1 MQVFEKEML
10 PGVGSPL
17 SRAIL
22 FLKIMLERIEIDSY
36 FESFS
41 FDQS

>member
-10 PGVGSPL
+10 PGVGSP
-17 SRAIL
+17 SRRAIL
-22 FLKIMLERIEIDSY
+22 FLKIMFERIEIDSY